1 MKKLSLLLVMIFAF
15 GLIANVFATEVTIGD
30 GSEQARKPVDMYWKN
45 SLFQTLYFPDE
56 LGFVSGTISGVKFYN
71 NFTTNLPAKP
81 IKIWLGETAQTSL
94 SAYIPSTQL
103 TLVFDGTVD
112 FPAGQNTIN
121 INFTTPYMY
130 TGTNL
135 VMFVNRPMDSEYF
148 SSSDNFLCQTVGS
161 NRSLNHQSDSTTY
174 DPANPPASPTIS
186 GQFPKTTFVYSG
198 TAITND
204 LGALSISGNTTPS
217 AQAASPYVITIKN
230 NGTSPQS
237 TYTVKLMKEGNVEIA
252 SVAGPT
258 IAPQEV
264 LTVTIPWTPTTT
276 GPTYL
281 YGKVEMA
288 GDEIATN
295 NQTANLNVIVQQAGI
310 VAVTVGNG
318 GSTARMPVDM
328 FYKNSL
334 FQTIYL
340 ASELNIGGL
349 ITGIQFY
356 NSFATNLPN
365 MPTNIWMVETTQE
378 NLSGGW
384 IPSTQM
390 TQVFTGNVN
399 YPSGQNPINITLTTP
414 FVYGGGNLA
423 VMVERPMDAEY
434 YSSSDVFVTQTVGT
448 NRTLNMYSDSTD
460 YDPANPPT
468 GATPTGQFPRTTFFL
483 VVDGMGS
490 LEGTVTVNGTPL
502 AGATVSVAGTALTY
516 TTGADGTYSFAYI
529 AEGAQQVTA
538 TKHGYTSVTHTV
550 NIVEDQ
556 TTTQNFA
563 LALLPQVTV
572 SGRIVGSDNPTV
584 GIAGATISLSGYEP
598 YEATT
603 NATGNFTI
611 TNVFASQTYA
621 YSANAP
627 GYATTTG
634 QVVVGTSNV
643 NMGDVT
649 VNEIALPPYGVVA
662 TESNDYTVVTLTWEA
677 PDPNAVDITE
687 GFEGATF
694 PPADWSQIITD
705 NGPANTL
712 GVLPTW
718 CQVGEVALTP
728 PVAPHGGDYQAAM
741 WWSYSH
747 QDEWLITPQF
757 NCPGNAALT
766 FWSYV
771 FFGSTNGDHYYVKVS
786 TDNGNTWTALWDA
799 STLTG
804 GQNAYTTPI
813 VIDLAAYAGQQI
825 KLAFHAEDPPSNDG
839 MWYVWFVDDVVIGSP
854 TQRIAFSSAELTN
867 RKAVTPTM
875 KGTAETLPISRDP
888 NYVASSVRSTDRAL
902 QGYHVYRLL
911 AADQANEANWVTLTP
926 PNGYAQT
933 SFADNAWGPLPSGVY
948 KYAVKALYTNNVLSP
963 AAFSAE
969 LHKGMMGTLTGTVTE
984 FGTGLAVAGAT
995 VTAGDYSGTTNAN
1008 GEYSFAVYAGN
1019 YSVTAAKAGYQ
1030 ASTVNGVVIAG
1041 TQTTTLDFT
1050 LTEITL
1056 PASGV
1061 QAEEAGNNVNITWMA
1076 PGTAGG
1082 EWIHYDSGENDDS
1095 IGTGGAAD
1103 FDVAVRFPP
1112 SALTEYAGM
1121 SLHALKVWPAQAGQF
1136 SLRVWTGGTASAPG
1150 TMVVDQAFTPVLDT
1164 YNTVVLDNPVMITG
1178 TEELWFGYR
1187 CNVTSGYPA
1196 GTDAGP
1202 ATNGFGNMMYFQG
1215 EWSTLLDLA
1224 PTLNYNWNIQGY
1236 VGYSAP
1242 TRDEMVPLTLK
1253 SAEPYA
1259 HSRALEGYKV
1269 WRLLQGQESNEAAW
1283 TTLTENPISATAFQD
1298 TGWNSVPDGMYK
1310 WAVKAIYTGGAM
1322 ANAAFSNALPKATEV
1337 GTIAGFVRN
1346 MQNQAVSGA
1355 TVAVGTHTATTNA
1368 SGAYSLMN
1376 VPAGTH
1382 SVTAS
1387 HPNYS
1392 PVTQPGVVVVTGQ
1405 TTTVNFQLPPSAV
1418 VLEDG
1423 FESYEN
1429 FSLTFDPWVLV
1440 DVDQSATYGITNTTW
1455 LNAYEPMAY
1464 IIFNPSATVPPI
1476 ADAAPHGGAKYAAS
1490 FASTTPANNDWMITP
1505 IVPGGGELRF
1515 WAKSYTA
1522 QYGLERF
1529 KVGVSTGG
1537 TNPTN
1542 FTIISGA
1549 NHIEA
1554 PIEWTEYSYS
1564 LAAYADQDIRVA
1576 IQCVSNDAFIFM
1588 VDDVKITGP
1597 ISNENE
1603 VAPVY
1608 ATALKGNFPNPFNP
1622 ETTIQYSV
1630 KENSPV
1636 SIEIFN
1642 VKGQKVRSLVNNV
1655 KEAGEHTVVW
1665 NGTDDNGRAVSS
1677 GVYYFKMNAGKY
1689 SSTKKMIMMK

>member
-1 MKKLSLLLVMIFAF
+1 
-15 GLIANVFATEVTIGD
+15 
-30 GSEQARKPVDMYWKN
+30 
-45 SLFQTLYFPDE
+45 
-56 LGFVSGTISGVKFYN
+56 
-71 NFTTNLPAKP
+71 
-81 IKIWLGETAQTSL
+81 
-94 SAYIPSTQL
+94 
-103 TLVFDGTVD
+103 
-112 FPAGQNTIN
+112 
-121 INFTTPYMY
+121 
-130 TGTNL
+130 
-135 VMFVNRPMDSEYF
+135 
-148 SSSDNFLCQTVGS
+148 
-161 NRSLNHQSDSTTY
+161 
-174 DPANPPASPTIS
+174 
-186 GQFPKTTFVYSG
+186 
-198 TAITND
+198 
-204 LGALSISGNTTPS
+204 
-217 AQAASPYVITIKN
+217 
-230 NGTSPQS
+230 
-237 TYTVKLMKEGNVEIA
+237 
-252 SVAGPT
+252 
-258 IAPQEV
+258 
-264 LTVTIPWTPTTT
+264 
-276 GPTYL
+276 
-281 YGKVEMA
+281 
-288 GDEIATN
+288 
-295 NQTANLNVIVQQAGI
+295 
-310 VAVTVGNG
+310 
-318 GSTARMPVDM
+318 
-328 FYKNSL
+328 
-334 FQTIYL
+334 
-340 ASELNIGGL
+340 
-349 ITGIQFY
+349 
-356 NSFATNLPN
+356 
-365 MPTNIWMVETTQE
+365 
-378 NLSGGW
+378 
-384 IPSTQM
+384 
-390 TQVFTGNVN
+390 
-399 YPSGQNPINITLTTP
+399 
-414 FVYGGGNLA
+414 
-423 VMVERPMDAEY
+423 
-434 YSSSDVFVTQTVGT
+434 
-448 NRTLNMYSDSTD
+448 
-460 YDPANPPT
+460 
-468 GATPTGQFPRTTFFL
+468 
-483 VVDGMGS
+483 
-490 LEGTVTVNGTPL
+490 
-502 AGATVSVAGTALTY
+502 
-516 TTGADGTYSFAYI
+516 
-529 AEGAQQVTA
+529 
-538 TKHGYTSVTHTV
+538 
-550 NIVEDQ
+550 
-556 TTTQNFA
+556 
-563 LALLPQVTV
+563 
-572 SGRIVGSDNPTV
+572 
-584 GIAGATISLSGYEP
+584 
-598 YEATT
+598 
-603 NATGNFTI
+603 
-611 TNVFASQTYA
+611 
-621 YSANAP
+621 
-627 GYATTTG
+627 
-634 QVVVGTSNV
+634 
-643 NMGDVT
+643 
-649 VNEIALPPYGVVA
+649 
-662 TESNDYTVVTLTWEA
+662 
-677 PDPNAVDITE
+677 
-687 GFEGATF
+687 
-694 PPADWSQIITD
+694 
-705 NGPANTL
+705 
-712 GVLPTW
+712 
-718 CQVGEVALTP
+718 
-728 PVAPHGGDYQAAM
+728 
-741 WWSYSH
+741 
-747 QDEWLITPQF
+747 
-757 NCPGNAALT
+757 
-766 FWSYV
+766 
-771 FFGSTNGDHYYVKVS
+771 
-786 TDNGNTWTALWDA
+786 
-799 STLTG
+799 
-804 GQNAYTTPI
+804 
-813 VIDLAAYAGQQI
+813 
-825 KLAFHAEDPPSNDG
+825 
-839 MWYVWFVDDVVIGSP
+839 
-854 TQRIAFSSAELTN
+854 
-867 RKAVTPTM
+867 
-875 KGTAETLPISRDP
+875 
-888 NYVASSVRSTDRAL
+888 
-902 QGYHVYRLL
+902 
-911 AADQANEANWVTLTP
+911 
-926 PNGYAQT
+926 
-933 SFADNAWGPLPSGVY
+933 
-948 KYAVKALYTNNVLSP
+948 
-963 AAFSAE
+963 
-969 LHKGMMGTLTGTVTE
+969 
-984 FGTGLAVAGAT
+984 
-995 VTAGDYSGTTNAN
+995 
-1008 GEYSFAVYAGN
+1008 
-1019 YSVTAAKAGYQ
+1019 
-1030 ASTVNGVVIAG
+1030 
-1041 TQTTTLDFT
+1041 
-1050 LTEITL
+1050 
-1056 PASGV
+1056 
-1061 QAEEAGNNVNITWMA
+1061 
-1076 PGTAGG
+1076 
-1082 EWIHYDSGENDDS
+1082 
-1095 IGTGGAAD
+1095 
-1103 FDVAVRFPP
+1103 
-1112 SALTEYAGM
+1112 
-1121 SLHALKVWPAQAGQF
+1121 
-1136 SLRVWTGGTASAPG
+1136 
-1150 TMVVDQAFTPVLDT
+1150 
-1164 YNTVVLDNPVMITG
+1164 VLDNPVMITG

-1597 ISNENE
+1597 TSNENE